1 MRALAGAMVLLAAC
15 SAAAHEPG
23 PPWRIAATG
32 GDPFTPQVEVYF
44 DAARLAAADGA
55 LAVRS
60 LWRYSEPQPPDGH
73 RAMLADVRIR
83 CSGEAATVHA
93 SLFADPAAAGAPL
106 ARFEPERLDWTA
118 VVPKTLG
125 AALLAAACTEAQRR
139 GVAAPGKV

>member
-44 DAARLAAADGA
+44 DAARLAAAGSA

-73 RAMLADVRIR
+73 RAMLAEVHIR

-93 SLFADPAAAGAPL
+93 SLFADAAAAGTPL
-106 ARFEPERLDWTA
+106 ARFKPDQLDWTA

-125 AALLAAACTEAQRR
+125 AGLLAAACAEGRRR
-139 GVAAPGKV
+139 GMLPPGEV